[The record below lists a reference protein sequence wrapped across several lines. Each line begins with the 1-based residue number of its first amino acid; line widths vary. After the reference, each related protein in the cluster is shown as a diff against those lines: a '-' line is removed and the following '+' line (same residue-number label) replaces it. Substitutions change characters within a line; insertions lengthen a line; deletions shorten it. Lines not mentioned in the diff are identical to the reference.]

1 VSHSKFVSI
10 VVPAL
15 FALICASADAQDTQG
30 TLRRIIASKVIKLGY
45 LKDGVPFSFVI
56 GPEKKPVG
64 YAVDLCQRIVADIQ
78 QQLDVPSLAV
88 QWVEVTQTNR
98 FDKVVDGSIDL
109 ECGTSTN
116 TVSRQKKVDF
126 SLMTWVDGGNFLM
139 KSDQTMKSLSD
150 LAGKKIAV
158 LGDTTTETTLREALK
173 RNSINAQV
181 VTVKEHLAGLNA
193 MHRGEVDAYAGDQT
207 VLIGLNIAVGEQMPM
222 KLSEQN
228 YSYEPYGL
236 VLRRNDAEFKQV
248 VNQTLARLYR
258 TGEIV
263 EVYDRWF
270 GKLGKPSPL
279 LVTMYALNG
288 LPE

>member
-1 VSHSKFVSI
+1 
-10 VVPAL
+10 
-15 FALICASADAQDTQG
+15 
-30 TLRRIIASKVIKLGY
+30 
-45 LKDGVPFSFVI
+45 
-56 GPEKKPVG
+56 
-64 YAVDLCQRIVADIQ
+64 
-78 QQLDVPSLAV
+78 
-88 QWVEVTQTNR
+88 
-98 FDKVVDGSIDL
+98 
-109 ECGTSTN
+109 
-116 TVSRQKKVDF
+116 
-126 SLMTWVDGGNFLM
+126 MTWVDGGNFVM
-139 KSDQTMKSLSD
+139 KSDQTMKNLSD

-173 RNSINAQV
+173 RASIDAQV
-181 VTVKEHLAGLNA
+181 VPVKEHLAGLNA

-207 VLIGLNIAVGEQMPM
+207 VLIGLNIAVGDQMPM

-258 TGEIV
+258 TGEIIQ
-263 EVYDRWF
+263 VYDRWF

-279 LVTMYALNG
+279 LVTMFALNG

>member
-1 VSHSKFVSI
+1 VSHAKLVSI

-15 FALICASADAQDTQG
+15 FALICASADAQENQG
-30 TLRRIIASKVIKLGY
+30 TLRRIISSKVIKLGY

-64 YAVDLCQRIVADIQ
+64 YAVDLCQRIAADIQ

-98 FDKVVDGSIDL
+98 FDKVIDGSIDL

-116 TVSRQKKVDF
+116 TVSRQKRVDF
-126 SLMTWVDGGNFLM
+126 SLMTWIDGGNFLM

-173 RNSINAQV
+173 RGSINAQV

-258 TGEIV
+258 SGEIV

>member
-1 VSHSKFVSI
+1 MTHLKLI
-10 VVPAL
+10 WAVVASL
-15 FALICASADAQDTQG
+15 FALLCTSADAQDTEG
-30 TLRRIIASKVIKLGY
+30 TLKRIIASKVIKLGY
-45 LKDGVPFSFVI
+45 LKDGVPFSFVM
-56 GPEKKPVG
+56 GPEKKQAG
-64 YAVDLCQRIVADIQ
+64 FAVELCQRIAADIKQ
-78 QQLDVPSLAV
+78 QFNVPSLSV

-98 FDKVVDGSIDL
+98 FDKVLDGSIDL

-139 KSDQTMKSLSD
+139 KSDRTMQGIGD

-173 RNSINAQV
+173 RGSIDAQV

-207 VLIGLNIAVGEQMPM
+207 VLIGLMIAVGEQMPM

-236 VLRRNDAEFKQV
+236 VLRRNDGEFKQA

-258 TGEIV
+258 TGEV
-263 EVYDRWF
+263 MEVYDHWF
-270 GKLGKPSPL
+270 GKLGKPSQL
-279 LVTMYALNG
+279 LVTMFALNG